1 MEKRIQNEL
10 MAAMKAKDEVRSNTL
25 RSIKAAILNEKS
37 NGAHHELTDDD
48 IIRLINKQI
57 KFRKDSENVYR
68 SANRDDLADKEL
80 AERKILEEF
89 VPKKLTEV
97 ETKAAIA
104 KAIPELGVAL
114 PNEKGK
120 LIGHLKKEYGEL
132 LDMGLVMSVIDS
144 LIK

>member
-10 MAAMKAKDEVRSNTL
+10 MAAMKAKDEVRANTL

-37 NGAHHELTDDD
+37 NGTYHELTDND
-48 IIRLINKQI
+48 IIKLINKQI
-57 KFRKDSENVYR
+57 KFRKDSEDVYR

-97 ETKAAIA
+97 ETKIALDTAISETGA
-104 KAIPELGVAL
+104 SL
-114 PNEKGK
+114 PQDKGK
-120 LIGHLKKEYGEL
+120 LIGHLKGKYGEL
-132 LDMGLVMSVIDS
+132 LDMRIVMN
-144 LIK
+144 LING